1 MKLTL
6 TLLFLVGFIAFIG
19 AAPVE
24 EETQDATVADP
35 EKETAADEDAS
46 QEEQDENQKDEG
58 DDDESE
64 EPSNDEEDEPENDE
78 DKPETELAESEQ
90 DPAEDNGNI

>member
-1 MKLTL
+1 MIPVGELFFQSDVDKLTL

-35 EKETAADEDAS
+35 EKEIAADEEAS
-46 QEEQDENQKDEG
+46 QEEQDENKKDEE

-64 EPSNDEEDEPENDE
+64 EPSNDEEDEPQND
-78 DKPETELAESEQ
+78 DETNQRLT
-90 DPAEDNGNI
+90 

>member
-46 QEEQDENQKDEG
+46 QGE
-58 DDDESE
+58 
-64 EPSNDEEDEPENDE
+64 
-78 DKPETELAESEQ
+78 
-90 DPAEDNGNI
+90 NGNLFVLFSKL